1 MTTFSAMWTDFRRWV
16 RRLIDECRQQCV
28 GRPQEA
34 DEVVARHALLR
45 DNERY
50 MREDLGIPDYTT
62 PKFVIDKILEIEQQH
77 KDLYAVLLAVPA
89 LKHGKV
95 MHVSPCVW
103 HKVQEALFQDKVVP
117 IADVPPSAEDK
128 VRELLRTPPGL
139 RICGTDAAG
148 VWQYERDSYPF
159 EERNLHGQS
168 AKGMP
173 QFEHGSVV
181 TCYGCGST
189 LAGRKG
195 ELPPEVA
202 ATGFNH
208 DPSSGEAYCQACTNG
223 NTGGCTLIQDAD
235 GVMAIYG
242 DVFHSHG
249 YDTYVGSLSCQRC
262 HKSLCDENGCVSE
275 PIYESKTDPDKLW
288 CERCFTCWSNSMP
301 AFCIRVRLVPGGES
315 KTISVYRKPIAFATA
330 VRCIV
335 IMQQWR
341 ARALKTLY
349 APSSGKGARLAKAS
363 YEAAQGSI
371 C

>member
-1 MTTFSAMWTDFRRWV
+1 M
-16 RRLIDECRQQCV
+16 
-28 GRPQEA
+28 
-34 DEVVARHALLR
+34 VARHALLR

-50 MREDLGIPDYTT
+50 MREDLGIPGYTT
-62 PKFVIDKILEIEQQH
+62 PKCVIAKILEIEQQH
-77 KDLYAVLLAVPA
+77 KDLHAVLEQMA
-89 LKHGKV
+89 LEHGKV
-95 MHVSPCVW
+95 MHVRPRVW
-103 HKVQEALFQDKVVP
+103 HEVLEALFQDKVVP
-117 IADVPPSAEDK
+117 IPDVHPSAEDK
-128 VRELLRTPPGL
+128 VRALLGMSPGL
-139 RICGTDAAG
+139 LLCGTDAAG

-159 EERNLHGQS
+159 DERNLHGKS

-173 QFEHGSVV
+173 QFKHGSVV
-181 TCYGCGST
+181 TCDGCGST

-202 ATGFNH
+202 AFYH
-208 DPSSGEAYCQACTNG
+208 DPSFGEDYCSACTNG

-249 YDTYVGSLSCQRC
+249 YDTYVGSLSCQGC

-275 PIYESKTDPDKLW
+275 PIYESKTDPDILW
-288 CERCFTCWSNSMP
+288 CKPCFTCWSNSMP
-301 AFCIRVRLVPGGES
+301 AYCIRVSLVPGGES

-330 VRCIV
+330 VRFIV

-363 YEAAQGSI
+363 YEAAQGSS